1 MKIHELLNVPRQRHG
16 VAWLKDAL
24 QTALELELSTLPPYL
39 TALWSIVT
47 PSGDVYDLIRSVVFE
62 EMLHFG
68 LACNLL
74 NTIGGEPQIA
84 HWKAVPKYPGPL
96 PGDVRP
102 GLIVPLTGLTRRLVH
117 EVFME
122 IEYPEGG
129 PIPHHHRSISSPTI
143 GAFYSAI
150 ADAFEMNASAIKG
163 TRQLESDRPVPV
175 FPINTLGDALKAI
188 IEIKEQGEGTWKSPL
203 AARSRDELAHY
214 YKFGEIYHGHK
225 FVKHSAHDWEYDGDP
240 IDFPTVHP
248 VAQVPAEGYPEWPD
262 AETFNQ
268 KYTDLLH
275 LLQKAW
281 SDGDQRVLGQA
292 IGTMGPLRQAAL
304 TLMTTPIDG
313 GGYTYGPPFRFLRDR

>member
-16 VAWLKDAL
+16 VAWLKDSL
-24 QTALELELSTLPPYL
+24 QTAIELELSTLPPYL
-39 TALWSIVT
+39 TALWSIIT
-47 PSGDVYDLIRSVVFE
+47 PKGDVYDLIKSVVFE

-74 NTIGGEPQIA
+74 NTIGGEPEIA

-102 GLIVPLTGLTRRLVH
+102 GLIVPLTGLTRRLVY

-122 IEYPEGG
+122 IEYPEDG
-129 PIPHHHRSISSPTI
+129 PIPHYRRSMSSPTI

-150 ADAFEMNASAIKG
+150 ADAFEVNAKAIQG
-163 TRQLESDRPVPV
+163 TRQLVGPPAVPV
-175 FPINTLGDALKAI
+175 VAIDTLDKALQAI
-188 IEIKEQGEGTWKSPL
+188 SEIKEQGEGTSKSPL
-203 AARSRDELAHY
+203 ATDFGDALAHY
-214 YKFGEIYHGHK
+214 YEFGEIYHGRK
-225 FVKHSAHDWEYDGDP
+225 FVKDSKGHWDYNGDA
-240 IDFPTVHP
+240 IEFPQVYP
-248 VAQVPAEGYPEWPD
+248 VAQVPAEGYPDWPD

-281 SDGDQRVLGQA
+281 STGDQPSLGQA
-292 IGTMGPLRQAAL
+292 IQAMGPLRTAAR
-304 TLMTTPIDG
+304 TLMTTPLDG
-313 GGYTYGPPFRFLRDR
+313 GNYVYGPPFRFLRQ